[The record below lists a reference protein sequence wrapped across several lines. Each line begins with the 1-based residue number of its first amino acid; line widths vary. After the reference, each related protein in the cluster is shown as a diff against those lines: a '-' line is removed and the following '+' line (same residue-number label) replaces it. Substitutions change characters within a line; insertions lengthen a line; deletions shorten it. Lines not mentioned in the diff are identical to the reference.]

1 MARFLT
7 LYRERVE
14 TTREMCNFLLQQGSG
29 AAQMTKDI
37 IDQPTCSVEE
47 LGRVFRLSKNP
58 AYEAVKRGDFP
69 SIRVGSRIRIPT
81 APLRQMLGI
90 DSAQKESAK

>member
-1 MARFLT
+1 
-7 LYRERVE
+7 
-14 TTREMCNFLLQQGSG
+14 
-29 AAQMTKDI
+29 MTEDTKEI
-37 IDQPTCSVEE
+37 LDQPTCSVEE
-47 LGRVFRLSKNP
+47 LGKVLRLSKNP

-69 SIRVGSRIRIPT
+69 SIRVGGRIRIPT